1 MTLPFLNASFSLKI
15 GNIFIRDKKVY
26 QIHHNHFTQRYMIMH
41 YSRSLF
47 VLFVH
52 PNWGYFVYM
61 KTSPL
66 STKGC
71 KPLRK
76 AMTRGFVFCGL
87 NQATTTRFFFV
98 FYDKQRILR
107 TFYNPNTQP
116 DTQGPNYCRVSLLF
130 HRSQSMCVVNITT
143 QKWSFFIHPFFWN
156 ITTILYACFTYN
168 DYSECTYLI
177 KQTNSNL
184 K

>member
-1 MTLPFLNASFSLKI
+1 MRYTITTLHK
-15 GNIFIRDKKVY
+15 D
-26 QIHHNHFTQRYMIMH
+26 

-47 VLFVH
+47 VLFVR
-52 PNWGYFVYM
+52 PTWEYFIHM
-61 KTSPL
+61 ETSPL

-71 KPLRK
+71 KPSTLGFWRK
-76 AMTRGFVFCGL
+76 RIFIVQLWHGASYFAVSTKRQPQVFF
-87 NQATTTRFFFV
+87 A

-130 HRSQSMCVVNITT
+130 HGSQSMCVANITT
-143 QKWSFFIHPFFWN
+143 QKWSFFIHPSFWN
-156 ITTILYACFTYN
+156 ITTIFYACFTYN
-168 DYSECTYLI
+168 DNNECTYLI